1 MSTDELLDA
10 QAEFEKSRAT
20 SVRLLE
26 SLARKIGARLP
37 GHQDARALE
46 KPPSS
51 LLPYSGGAPR
61 SVVRF
66 FRQPAV
72 AALTAAAAG
81 YLLIAFYRH
90 SRR

>member
-26 SLARKIGARLP
+26 TLARKIGARRTGARDAGGIEKMPGTPLP
-37 GHQDARALE
+37 DPG
-46 KPPSS
+46 
-51 LLPYSGGAPR
+51 GGAGR
-61 SVVRF
+61 VARF

-72 AALTAAAAG
+72 AAITAAAAG
-81 YLLIAFYRH
+81 YLLIAVYRH

>member
-37 GHQDARALE
+37 GHRDSRALE
-46 KPPSS
+46 KAPSS
-51 LLPYSGGAPR
+51 LLPYSGGAPG
-61 SVVRF
+61 SVARF

-81 YLLIAFYRH
+81 YLLIAVYRH

>member
-26 SLARKIGARLP
+26 SLARKIGARRV
-37 GHQDARALE
+37 GHREAGALE
-46 KPPSS
+46 KAPSS
-51 LLPYSGGAPR
+51 LLPHSGEAAG

-72 AALTAAAAG
+72 AAITAVAAG
-81 YLLIAFYRH
+81 YLLIAVYRH

>member
-26 SLARKIGARLP
+26 SLARKIGARRAVARDAGPTETMPAPSLP
-37 GHQDARALE
+37 NAGDAA
-46 KPPSS
+46 
-51 LLPYSGGAPR
+51 G

-66 FRQPAV
+66 LRRPAV
-72 AALTAAAAG
+72 AAITAAAAG
-81 YLLIAFYRH
+81 YLLIAVYRH